1 MVTPFDHYY
10 RFAEISEF
18 LKKLA
23 AEHPKLMTLESAGK
37 STEGRDLW
45 LVKISSTGFDGSKP
59 KIWMDANMHAREW
72 IASMST
78 LYAINEMLVNAEKY
92 PEMYAADWM
101 IMPMVNPDGY
111 EQSHTQD
118 RMWRITMTKNNQS
131 ECTGVDI
138 NRNFPFQWDTKT
150 STSDVPCTETYRG
163 PRPESEPEVRAMTK
177 LLRETKNIK
186 LYLSIHAY
194 GNSILYPFGFDL
206 KTVHPNR
213 ANLINLGNRVAAA
226 IKKKYPTCHY
236 SVGNS
241 AELYYPAS
249 GASDDFATGEAGIE
263 YAYTL
268 ELSQTDR
275 GSFRNGFD
283 LDIAK
288 AITVSKEIFEG
299 FREFARWAGEKFH

>member
-1 MVTPFDHYY
+1 MSHPFDHYL
-10 RFAEISEF
+10 RFEEISAL

-23 AEHPKLMTLESAGK
+23 AEHPHLMTLESVGK

-59 KIWMDANMHAREW
+59 IIWMDANMHAREW
-72 IASMST
+72 IASMSV
-78 LYAINEMLVNAEKY
+78 LFMIYEMVVFAEMC

-111 EQSHTQD
+111 EQSHTKD
-118 RMWRITMTKNNQS
+118 RMWRITMAKNNQS
-131 ECTGVDI
+131 ECAGVDI
-138 NRNFPFQWDTKT
+138 NRNFPFQWDTKA
-150 STSDVPCTETYRG
+150 SVSDEPCTETYRG

-213 ANLINLGNRVAAA
+213 ANLISLGNRVADA
-226 IKKKYPTCHY
+226 IKKKYPTCQY
-236 SVGNS
+236 FVGNA

-249 GASDDFATGEAGIE
+249 GASDDFAAGEVGIE

-268 ELSQTDR
+268 ELSRTDP
-275 GSFRNGFD
+275 GSFRSGFD
-283 LDIAK
+283 LEIEK

-299 FREFARWAGEKFH
+299 YREFARWAGEKFN